1 MEIRAKCKLD
11 FDSTKALTHL
21 SFYKKTNPKKAVR
34 LREIFCFIL
43 LFVIIAE
50 LIVFGFDSALSNLIY
65 VDLFMI
71 ALNLYMYFVIPKS
84 RYRALEKMKDI
95 ENNYLFKDNVL
106 KVSSK
111 SEEYSG
117 EAEIEYSL
125 FIKVYETSAYFF
137 LFQTN
142 NQAFIIDKLTIE
154 GGSADDIRNKLTSFV
169 KNKYFICRY

>member
-71 ALNLYMYFVIPKS
+71 ALNLIYVFCHTKIT
-84 RYRALEKMKDI
+84 I
-95 ENNYLFKDNVL
+95 QGFGEN
-106 KVSSK
+106 
-111 SEEYSG
+111 
-117 EAEIEYSL
+117 
-125 FIKVYETSAYFF
+125 
-137 LFQTN
+137 
-142 NQAFIIDKLTIE
+142 E
-154 GGSADDIRNKLTSFV
+154 GH
-169 KNKYFICRY
+169 